1 MIRKYLLS
9 TIVLLCITAS
19 AGFSHALWIETAA
32 RGQKGIAQ
40 EVKVYF
46 GEYTTHDISPAGTWL
61 SDLSE
66 FSLLL
71 VTPDNKEIPLQTNPA
86 DDHYTAT
93 FTPREEGVYRLIIH
107 KVAKELYYG
116 YRLDY
121 NASAGVQVGAEPVTP
136 KHLHKISIA
145 PEIKDYRVNDTIHFE
160 TFVDA
165 ALAGDK
171 TVEVIAPNTWVKKI
185 YPDDIG
191 KASFVPRWPGKY
203 IVEMIVQ
210 SATKGDH
217 NGAEFT
223 TDFHCATYMIE
234 VK

>member
-9 TIVLLCITAS
+9 TVVLLCIACST
-19 AGFSHALWIETAA
+19 GFSHALWVETAA
-32 RGQKGIAQ
+32 FGQKGVTQ
-40 EVKVYF
+40 EIKIYF
-46 GEYTTHDISPAGTWL
+46 GEYTTHDISAPGEWL

-71 VTPDNKEIPLQTNPA
+71 ITPDNKEIPLQTKA
-86 DDHYTAT
+86 AKDHYTAT
-93 FTPREEGVYRLIIH
+93 FTPQEEGAYKVVIH

-121 NASAGVQVGAEPVTP
+121 NSSAIVQVGADPVTVS
-136 KHLHKISIA
+136 HFNKISIA
-145 PEIKDYRVNDTIHFE
+145 PELKNYRVNDTIHFE

-165 ALAGDK
+165 SFTGDK
-171 TVEVIAPNTWVKKI
+171 EVQVMAPNTWVKTI
-185 YPDDIG
+185 YPDDAG
-191 KASFVPRWPGKY
+191 KANFVPLWPGKY
-203 IVEMIVQ
+203 IVEMIVK
-210 SATKGDH
+210 ANTKGQH

-223 TDFHCATYMIE
+223 TDFHCATYAIE